1 MMWTVCWEI
10 RGTIKGYDYESLI
23 YRETQ
28 PGKAWGGG
36 EQAEEVSAGQR
47 ETYQEKEVNNQTT
60 IYFRGK
66 KKSSGK

>member
-1 MMWTVCWEI
+1 M
-10 RGTIKGYDYESLI
+10 GYDYESLI

-47 ETYQEKEVNNQTT
+47 EAYQEKEVNEERKL
-60 IYFRGK
+60 IIKLLSIGEVKRK
-66 KKSSGK
+66 